1 MRGNVFVKV
10 FLGFWLIT
18 ITVLGSW
25 SLATR
30 YLDSIPRD
38 YPITDLSGPVVT
50 DHRRPGKDGAR
61 PDHRGPGREGRK
73 PPADGVG
80 PPPQMMLRLIYGLQ
94 NSPMEDLPDLLA
106 AARKRHRMEIY
117 VLDAQDEDILGQT
130 TPSGVLKAAAMLQ
143 QGKRRAFI
151 RIGNTHYSAHSVY
164 RRDSGQLRAV
174 ASWQTSRPLISALG
188 ASPLLRL
195 VFAILISGILCFILS
210 RLVTRR
216 IKEVQQ
222 AARKLAEGELG
233 TRIEVKDKGGDETDE
248 LARDFN
254 AMASEL
260 EHLIQAQRRL
270 LQDVS
275 HELRSPLAR
284 LRIALA
290 LAQDQPEHVT
300 AHLQRIEKETGRLDQ
315 LIGQLLSSQTQEI
328 TLDSHIDLV
337 PLLRELRNDSI
348 LEAEASDKKIVL
360 QSDLERAVVASSG
373 ELLHSSF
380 ENIIR
385 NAIRHTPADTEVTI
399 RLTQTTEQYL
409 ISIEDQGPGVS
420 EEQLEAIFEAFYRV
434 DTDRN
439 RDTGGHGL
447 GLAIA
452 RRAVAL
458 HGGSVTAC
466 NTGTGLKITI
476 HLPVE
481 VDH

>member
-1 MRGNVFVKV
+1 MRSNVFIKV

-38 YPITDLSGPVVT
+38 YPITDLSAPVAT
-50 DHRRPGKDGAR
+50 EHRRPGKEGPR
-61 PDHRGPGREGRK
+61 PDQRGPGRDSRK
-73 PPADGVG
+73 LPTDGTG
-80 PPPQMMLRLIYGLQ
+80 PPPHMMLRIIYGLQ
-94 NSPMEDLPDLLA
+94 NSPIEDLPKLLA
-106 AARKRHRMEIY
+106 AARQRHNMEIY
-117 VLDAQDEDILGQT
+117 LLDPQGKDILGQT
-130 TPSGVLKAAAMLQ
+130 APDGAVKAAEMLQ
-143 QGKRRAFI
+143 QGKRRAFTQV
-151 RIGNTHYSAHSVY
+151 GNTRYSAHSIH

-174 ASWQTSRPLISALG
+174 ASWETTRPLIDALG

-195 VFAILISGILCFILS
+195 FFAILISGVLCFILS

-216 IKEVQQ
+216 IKEIQR
-222 AARKLAEGELG
+222 AARKLAEGELD
-233 TRIEVKDKGGDETDE
+233 TRIQVKDKGGDETDE

-260 EHLIQAQRRL
+260 QHLIQAQRRL

-290 LAQDQPEHVT
+290 LAQDQPESIT
-300 AHLQRIEKETGRLDQ
+300 SHLQRIEKETGRLDQ

-328 TLDSHIDLV
+328 TLDSHIDLL
-337 PLLRELRNDSI
+337 PLLQELSSDS
-348 LEAEASDKKIVL
+348 LMEAEAGNKKIVFH
-360 QSDLERAVVASSG
+360 SDLPQAVVASSG

-385 NAIRHTPADTEVTI
+385 NAIRHTAAGTEVEI
-399 RLTQTTEQYL
+399 RLTATAEHYL
-409 ISIEDQGPGVS
+409 ITIEDHGPGVP
-420 EEQLEAIFEAFYRV
+420 EEQLENIFEAFYRV
-434 DTDRN
+434 DSDRN

-458 HGGSVTAC
+458 HSGNVTAS
-466 NTGTGLKITI
+466 NTGTGLNITI
-476 HLPVE
+476 TLPVGS
-481 VDH
+481 DH

>member
-1 MRGNVFVKV
+1 VRSNIFIKV

-30 YLDSIPRD
+30 YLDSIPRN
-38 YPITDLSGPVVT
+38 YPNTDLSGSIAAEL
-50 DHRRPGKDGAR
+50 RRPGREEAQ
-61 PDHRGPGREGRK
+61 PDQRGPGRDSRK
-73 PPADGVG
+73 HPTDGAG
-80 PPPQMMLRLIYGLQ
+80 PPPHMMLRLIYGLQ
-94 NSPMEDLPDLLA
+94 NSPIEDLPELLA
-106 AARKRHRMEIY
+106 AAGKRHSMEIY
-117 VLDAQDEDILGQT
+117 LLDLQDKDILGRT
-130 TPSGVLKAAAMLQ
+130 TPSEAVQAAKMLQ
-143 QGKRRAFI
+143 HGRRRSFTQL
-151 RIGNTHYSAHSVY
+151 GNTRYSAHSIY

-174 ASWQTSRPLISALG
+174 ASWETTRPLIDALG

-195 VFAILISGILCFILS
+195 FFAILISGVLCFILS

-216 IKEVQQ
+216 IKEIQR
-222 AARKLAEGELG
+222 AARKLAEGELD
-233 TRIEVKDKGGDETDE
+233 TRIQVKHKGGDETDE

-260 EHLIQAQRRL
+260 QHLIQAQRRL

-290 LAQDQPEHVT
+290 LAQDQPESTVS
-300 AHLQRIEKETGRLDQ
+300 HLQRIEKETGRLDQ

-328 TLDSHIDLV
+328 ILDSHIDLLR
-337 PLLRELRNDSI
+337 LLRELCSDS
-348 LEAEASDKKIVL
+348 LMEAEAGDKIIMFH
-360 QSDLERAVVASSG
+360 SDLQQAVVASSG

-385 NAIRHTPADTEVTI
+385 NAIRHTAAGTEVEI
-399 RLTQTTEQYL
+399 RLTATTEHYL
-409 ISIEDQGPGVS
+409 ITIEDQGPGVP

-434 DTDRN
+434 DSDRN

-458 HGGSVTAC
+458 HRGTVTAG

-476 HLPVE
+476 ELPVE
-481 VDH
+481 SDH